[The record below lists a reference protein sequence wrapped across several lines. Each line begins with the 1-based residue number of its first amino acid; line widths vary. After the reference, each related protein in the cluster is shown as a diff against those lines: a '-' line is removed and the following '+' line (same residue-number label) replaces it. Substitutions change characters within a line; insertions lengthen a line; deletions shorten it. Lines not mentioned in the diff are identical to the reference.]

1 MNSDFDSPYTTYMY
15 GGLPPGA
22 IENAGS
28 AAIQAAIVPSE
39 TDYYYFMADV
49 CGDGTVY
56 YAKTLDEHNAN
67 VDRYLSDI
75 SNGCN

>member
-1 MNSDFDSPYTTYMY
+1 MSTKTVWEKLNEKQMEAGD
-15 GGLPPGA
+15 LA
-22 IENAGS
+22 IA
-28 AAIQAAIVPSE
+28 AAINPAS

-56 YAKTLDEHNAN
+56 YATTLDEHNAN
-67 VDRYLSDI
+67 VNTYLSDI